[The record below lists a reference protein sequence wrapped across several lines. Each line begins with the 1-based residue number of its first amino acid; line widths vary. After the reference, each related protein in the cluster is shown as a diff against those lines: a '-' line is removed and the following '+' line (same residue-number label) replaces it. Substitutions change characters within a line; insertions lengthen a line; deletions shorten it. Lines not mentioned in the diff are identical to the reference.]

1 MVIRDLPVAPEPPA
15 NASTAKGYRFGRYRL
30 IRPLGMGGMAQVWLA
45 IKVIFGG
52 EKVVALK
59 MPADLLGL
67 AESDQIALL
76 NEIRIASQ
84 FSHSNI
90 VQVFDAGV
98 HRGVV
103 YMELERVDG
112 IDLEQLLEVMRQ
124 RGAPLSV
131 DVAVYIWRCVL
142 EALHYAY
149 TYERE
154 GKPHSVIHRDLNPA
168 NVLVS
173 SSGEV
178 KVMDFGIAKVQSHET
193 SGNHIKG
200 KPRYMPPE
208 QISGRSTT
216 RVDLF
221 GAAAMFWEMVEG
233 KRFRHDVP
241 TAELI
246 ACALSGRVP
255 AITSARVDD
264 DLKEIYARCT
274 NPDPEK
280 RLANPGEV
288 LAMLR
293 RWQGRAADPATL
305 RELYAWQL
313 QTRRHSGYTDGDMP
327 VLPERMFRLLEMLRQ
342 IDKEEEVDG
351 APPAAGAPGSPTG
364 SPAVPPAPQGRPLDT
379 PAVPLP
385 AEVDD
390 GAPSFFRRSRGSSGL
405 DPLGAR
411 GVRDS
416 VLEPTEDGPIPGQTH
431 RLGGGPATTATAA
444 ARTEVLPGGGMP
456 MPPGEVA
463 RAAEPPRA
471 AGEATRGSAE
481 VVAQAAERETTRDAV
496 RGSTEPTVMTVV
508 HGRGRMR
515 IVVGA
520 IAAMMSVVLLGL
532 VYMLV
537 PDAKAPA
544 AVDGSEAVARGGA
557 KGTQAQGKEDAKVA
571 AIAKGTEV
579 AAAAVEEVGVLGTD
593 ELQAQASGPK
603 LLPVPQA
610 EVPTAEGAGATAVP
624 GPTAALGPAAVPG
637 PLPSVAETPT
647 APAAEPAVPEP
658 AVPEPAVPEPAVPEP
673 AVPEPEPTPEPA
685 AAPKA
690 APSKPKVKPK
700 PVVLVDVRL
709 APNFAEGEVRI
720 GKKVW
725 VITKTIDVKLPEGTH
740 KLAWHSKAGEPWR
753 TVDPLRLAADR
764 KYMVRVGA
772 TTLKVTSIPAGSAP

>member
-1 MVIRDLPVAPEPPA
+1 MVIRDWPAAPEPPA
-15 NASTAKGYRFGRYRL
+15 SSSEAKGYRFGRYRL

-45 IKVIFGG
+45 IKAIFGG

-67 AESDQIALL
+67 AESDQVALL

-124 RGAPLSV
+124 RGAPLAV

-149 TYERE
+149 TYERD

-168 NVLVS
+168 NVLIS

-178 KVMDFGIAKVQSHET
+178 KVMDFGIAKIASHET

-241 TAELI
+241 TGELI

-255 AITSARVDD
+255 EIASARVDD

-274 NPDPEK
+274 HPDPEK

-313 QTRRHSGYTDGDMP
+313 QTRRHSGYTDAEMP
-327 VLPERMFRLLEMLRQ
+327 ALPERMLRLLEMLRR
-342 IDKEEEVDG
+342 IDKEEETEGAGATGSGASASVPAGMVAASESAMPTPPRPAEAVDG
-351 APPAAGAPGSPTG
+351 APT
-364 SPAVPPAPQGRPLDT
+364 
-379 PAVPLP
+379 
-385 AEVDD
+385 
-390 GAPSFFRRSRGSSGL
+390 FFRRSRGSSGL
-405 DPLGAR
+405 GPLGVR
-411 GVRDS
+411 GVRES
-416 VLEPTEDGPIPGQTH
+416 VLDPTEDGPIPGQRPTS
-431 RLGGGPATTATAA
+431 GQAPPPGQAPPAEPPPPPGPTQRFGDTQAAVAAAA
-444 ARTEVLPGGGMP
+444 ARTEVLPGGGLP
-456 MPPGEVA
+456 APTPT
-463 RAAEPPRA
+463 PD
-471 AGEATRGSAE
+471 AT
-481 VVAQAAERETTRDAV
+481 RETTRDG
-496 RGSTEPTVMTVV
+496 RRESTEPTMMTVV
-508 HGRGRMR
+508 RRQGRTR
-515 IVVGA
+515 VVLGA
-520 IAAMMSVVLLGL
+520 IAAVMCGAIVGL
-532 VYMLV
+532 TYVLV
-537 PDAKAPA
+537 PSADDGPTAA
-544 AVDGSEAVARGGA
+544 AVVAAPGDAGSVERT
-557 KGTQAQGKEDAKVA
+557 KGTRGRA
-571 AIAKGTEV
+571 ARDDGVEV
-579 AAAAVEEVGVLGTD
+579 AALEGSV
-593 ELQAQASGPK
+593 AQAPGPK
-603 LLPVPQA
+603 LLPVPLA
-610 EVPTAEGAGATAVP
+610 EPRAEPVPDAAIVPT
-624 GPTAALGPAAVPG
+624 PA
-637 PLPSVAETPT
+637 
-647 APAAEPAVPEP
+647 AAEPAAAPTPEVPAAAAAIE
-658 AVPEPAVPEPAVPEP
+658 
-673 AVPEPEPTPEPA
+673 TPEPA
-685 AAPKA
+685 AEPEPAPEPKATAPK
-690 APSKPKVKPK
+690 PPKPKVKPA
-700 PVVLVDVRL
+700 PLVDVRL
-709 APNFAEGEVRI
+709 APNFAEGQVKI

-725 VITKTIDVKLPEGTH
+725 TVIKTTDERLPAGTH
-740 KLAWHSKAGEPWR
+740 KLSWRPKEGEPWR
-753 TVDPLRLAADR
+753 VVDPLRLVADR
-764 KYMVRVGA
+764 QYMVRVGA
-772 TTLKVTSIPAGSAP
+772 TTLKVTSIPRPGGAP

>member
-1 MVIRDLPVAPEPPA
+1 MVIRDWPGAPEPPA
-15 NASTAKGYRFGRYRL
+15 SSSEAKGYRFGRYRL

-45 IKVIFGG
+45 IKTIFGG

-67 AESDQIALL
+67 AESDQVALL

-124 RGAPLSV
+124 RGAPLAV
-131 DVAVYIWRCVL
+131 DIAVYVWRCVL

-149 TYERE
+149 TYERD
-154 GKPHSVIHRDLNPA
+154 GKPHSVIHRDLNPS
-168 NVLVS
+168 NVLIS

-178 KVMDFGIAKVQSHET
+178 KVMDFGIAKLVSHET

-241 TAELI
+241 TDQLI

-255 AITSARVDD
+255 EIASPRVDD

-274 NPDPEK
+274 HPDPEK

-313 QTRRHSGYTDGDMP
+313 QTRRHSGYTDAEMP
-327 VLPERMFRLLEMLRQ
+327 ALPERMLRLLQLLRQ
-342 IDKEEEVDG
+342 IDKEEETEGAGAGTGAGSPGSSAAAAAVAPGMVAALESGAPAPTPQTGAVDG
-351 APPAAGAPGSPTG
+351 APT
-364 SPAVPPAPQGRPLDT
+364 
-379 PAVPLP
+379 
-385 AEVDD
+385 
-390 GAPSFFRRSRGSSGL
+390 FFRRSRGSSGFG
-405 DPLGAR
+405 PLGVR
-411 GVRDS
+411 GVRES
-416 VLEPTEDGPIPGQTH
+416 VLDPTEDGPIPGQTPTSAQASPA
-431 RLGGGPATTATAA
+431 GQAPPPGPTQRFGDAQAAVAAAA

-456 MPPGEVA
+456 APTPTPGAMPD
-463 RAAEPPRA
+463 
-471 AGEATRGSAE
+471 ATPDPKRDAT
-481 VVAQAAERETTRDAV
+481 RETTRDG
-496 RGSTEPTVMTVV
+496 RRESTEPTMMTVV
-508 HGRGRMR
+508 RGGGRTR
-515 IVVGA
+515 VVLGA
-520 IAAMMSVVLLGL
+520 IAAVMCGALVGL
-532 VYMLV
+532 AYVLV
-537 PDAKAPA
+537 PDADDGPDTAVVA
-544 AVDGSEAVARGGA
+544 ASGDGGSVERTRTKGTGGGA
-557 KGTQAQGKEDAKVA
+557 KAPGGDARD
-571 AIAKGTEV
+571 
-579 AAAAVEEVGVLGTD
+579 AAVVEGAVVEKTV
-593 ELQAQASGPK
+593 AQASGPK
-603 LLPVPQA
+603 LLPVPVAVAVA
-610 EVPTAEGAGATAVP
+610 EPEAEPVPVPTAAIVP
-624 GPTAALGPAAVPG
+624 TPAAPEPAVAPTPEVPAAAAAIDA
-637 PLPSVAETPT
+637 PE
-647 APAAEPAVPEP
+647 PAAEPEPAPEP
-658 AVPEPAVPEPAVPEP
+658 KA
-673 AVPEPEPTPEPA
+673 T
-685 AAPKA
+685 APKQ
-690 APSKPKVKPK
+690 PKPKAKPA
-700 PVVLVDVRL
+700 PLVDVRL
-709 APNFAEGEVRI
+709 APNFAEGQVKI

-725 VITKTIDVKLPEGTH
+725 TITKTTDERLPAGTH
-740 KLAWHSKAGEPWR
+740 KLSWRPKEGEPWR
-753 TVDPLRLAADR
+753 VVDPLRLTADR
-764 KYMVRVGA
+764 QYMVRVGA
-772 TTLKVTSIPAGSAP
+772 TTLKVTSIPRPGGAP